1 MFVLSHFYHI
11 SLIQAKLK
19 DKNIFKPSSQ
29 LLPKIKENH
38 LAFYGLKVVTNMI
51 TKLLLVLMEL
61 VTQLSLL

>member
-1 MFVLSHFYHI
+1 
-11 SLIQAKLK
+11 LIQAKLK

-51 TKLLLVLMEL
+51 TNLHLVLMEL